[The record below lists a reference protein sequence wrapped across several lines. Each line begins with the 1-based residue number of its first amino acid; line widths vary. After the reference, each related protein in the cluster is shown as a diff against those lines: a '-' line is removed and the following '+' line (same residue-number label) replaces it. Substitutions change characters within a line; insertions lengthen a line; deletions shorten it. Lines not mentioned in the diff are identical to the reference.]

1 MIGDVYITLDTCR
14 NESDNINY
22 NVIVG
27 LFKYS
32 EGGKNKQS
40 KLLCPTFRKKMKN

>member
-1 MIGDVYITLDTCR
+1 MIGDVYITLDR

-32 EGGKNKQS
+32 EGEKQQTIS
-40 KLLCPTFRKKMKN
+40 IIMPDFS

>member
-1 MIGDVYITLDTCR
+1 MIGDVYITLDR

-32 EGGKNKQS
+32 EKKNNN
-40 KLLCPTFRKKMKN
+40 LNYYARFFVKKMKN

>member
-1 MIGDVYITLDTCR
+1 MIGDVYITLDR

-32 EGGKNKQS
+32 EGGKQQ
-40 KLLCPTFRKKMKN
+40 TI